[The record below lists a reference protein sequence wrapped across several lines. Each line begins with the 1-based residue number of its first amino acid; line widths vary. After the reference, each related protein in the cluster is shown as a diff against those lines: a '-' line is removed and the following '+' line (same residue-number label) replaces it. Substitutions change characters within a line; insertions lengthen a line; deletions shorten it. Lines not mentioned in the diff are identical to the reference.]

1 MAEQLV
7 IRVIIDGMSGSEGS
21 SKEGSINKGIGAG
34 VAGVGVLAASTSYQ
48 KKSQENFANS
58 LEVGSPKF
66 NEWAQKRGFEMGSS
80 SSTKV
85 MFPEYSKVES
95 RGMLSTNY
103 SVPILAETM
112 HNKTNLINTPMRQ
125 WGTGTI
131 NEHFNAN
138 SARYKAL
145 GAGTAYKVVN
155 SAINIHQHK
164 SGNSYANAQ
173 INNTMKFASYG
184 VALAM
189 SGPLAPAVAAGIA
202 INEIGNAVT
211 SSINY
216 SYDRKQDRNKAKN
229 IAIVAGNMS
238 YGRNRGG
245 Y

>member
-7 IRVIIDGMSGSEGS
+7 IRVKIDGMSGSEGS
-21 SKEGSINKGIGAG
+21 NKGR
-34 VAGVGVLAASTSYQ
+34 AGVGDGAGAIGLGAVANVLGKNQGPYPDTLKPRGKTSGNDYASIYKNEGWFDRKKYEEAGLEGSGYGEYGGKLAAFGTRRLVSDIN
-48 KKSQENFANS
+48 QE
-58 LEVGSPKF
+58 
-66 NEWAQKRGFEMGSS
+66 Q
-80 SSTKV
+80 
-85 MFPEYSKVES
+85 
-95 RGMLSTNY
+95 
-103 SVPILAETM
+103 ETAFGYGLR
-112 HNKTNLINTPMRQ
+112 KT
-125 WGTGTI
+125 GD
-131 NEHFNAN
+131 HFNAN

-189 SGPLAPAVAAGIA
+189 SGPLAPAVAAGIV
-202 INEIGNAVT
+202 INEIGNGVT